1 VGGGTRIRSP
11 PLATF
16 ERTHFPEIGRVYGE
30 AGASLPG
37 RVLRGLDHLRRKP
50 LGAFGAVVI
59 AVLILVGITVDVV
72 APYRYD
78 AIDIPS
84 RLNAPSAVH
93 FFGTDQQGRDIF
105 SRVLFGTR
113 SSVFTGFGAVI
124 FAAILATTIGIVS
137 GYYGGVLDLVFQRI
151 IEIWQS
157 FPGLIFVLFIVAI
170 FRPSTLVLIVAVG
183 LLFTAGTSRIVRGAT
198 LSVRQQTYIDAARAL
213 GVPDRRI
220 LLRHVLPNLL
230 PVIIVSASVQVG
242 AVILLESSLSFLGFG
257 SPPPFPSWGRMLFDA
272 QSEMQFNPYLAIFPG
287 AAIAVTVYSFNMLG
301 DALRDILDPRL
312 RGVR

>member
-1 VGGGTRIRSP
+1 MAAIDQ
-11 PLATF
+11 
-16 ERTHFPEIGRVYGE
+16 THLPEIGRAYRE
-30 AGASLPG
+30 RGATFPG
-37 RVLRGLDHLRRKP
+37 RVLRGLGHLRRKP

-59 AVLILVGITVDVV
+59 AILILVGITADAI

-84 RLNAPSAVH
+84 RLNGPSAAH

-105 SRVLFGTR
+105 SRVLYGTR
-113 SSVFTGFGAVI
+113 SSVFVGFGAVL
-124 FAAILATTIGIVS
+124 FAAILATTIGIIS
-137 GYYGGVLDLVFQRI
+137 GYYAGVLDLSFQRI
-151 IEIWQS
+151 IEVWQS

-170 FRPSTLVLIVAVG
+170 FRPSTFVLIVALG

-198 LSVRQQTYIDAARAL
+198 LSIRQQTYIDAARAL
-213 GVPDRRI
+213 GVPDRQI

-257 SPPPFPSWGRMLFDA
+257 APPPFPSWGRMLFDA

-287 AAIAVTVYSFNMLG
+287 VAIAVTVYSFNMLG